1 MIICIYIYIII
12 YIYIHISYMYVWGLY
27 THHMISSDTS
37 PNTAANTFPASP
49 APGATGST
57 TLARRSLR
65 RGDSAMQVRVASV
78 GWMGGYCKRYMIC
91 IYMIYMIYDMLAC
104 KVYKRG
110 KKIYDIYIY
119 DIYIYMIYIYIW
131 YDIYIWYVYIYIW
144 YVYIYMICIHIY
156 IYDTYTTNRW
166 SHTWTPNKLFHRCYA
181 QHRVNLTPKMVS
193 TRLNQTYSGLLP
205 NSCFALLATDGY
217 VSSDI
222 LC

>member
-1 MIICIYIYIII
+1 
-12 YIYIHISYMYVWGLY
+12 MYVWGLY

-110 KKIYDIYIY
+110 KK
-119 DIYIYMIYIYIW
+119 YMIYIYIW
-131 YDIYIWYVYIYIW
+131 YIYIYIWYVYIYI
-144 YVYIYMICIHIY
+144 YDMYTYIY

>member
-1 MIICIYIYIII
+1 MIICIYII
-12 YIYIHISYMYVWGLY
+12 IYIHISYMYVWGLY

-110 KKIYDIYIY
+110 KNIWYIYIY
-119 DIYIYMIYIYIW
+119 DIYIYIYIW
-131 YDIYIWYVYIYIW
+131 YDIYIYMICI
-144 YVYIYMICIHIY
+144 YIYMICIY
-156 IYDTYTTNRW
+156 IYDMYTYIYMIHIQQIDDHIHEHRTNYF
-166 SHTWTPNKLFHRCYA
+166 TVVMPNI
-181 QHRVNLTPKMVS
+181 
-193 TRLNQTYSGLLP
+193 GL
-205 NSCFALLATDGY
+205 
-217 VSSDI
+217 I
-222 LC
+222 